1 LSEAKPKRWWLLLLW
16 FGLLAS
22 VLAGQHLTA
31 LSFAHGHWTPSG
43 GTDPTRQEVIWYS
56 VPPVLIVLL
65 SIAFC
70 IALRWWAPYAPVRGF
85 MRAMVFMTGFLAVL
99 ASFGI
104 SAWFAVF
111 HFYMD

>member
-1 LSEAKPKRWWLLLLW
+1 
-16 FGLLAS
+16 
-22 VLAGQHLTA
+22 
-31 LSFAHGHWTPSG
+31 
-43 GTDPTRQEVIWYS
+43 
-56 VPPVLIVLL
+56 
-65 SIAFC
+65 
-70 IALRWWAPYAPVRGF
+70 